1 MMKNAFY
8 FMLKTL
14 FLLAIFKFLSLR
26 FGYVEERLDWKA
38 EVESKI
44 PDVTGW
50 IANNYNTHIA

>member
-1 MMKNAFY
+1 
-8 FMLKTL
+8 MLKTL

-26 FGYVEERLDWKA
+26 FGYVEKRLDWKA